1 MRLRVSLHT
10 TLRHLCGAAVVVACA
25 GGAAVAVAAEPAVL
39 PVRDPHYGDTLFH
52 FYQDHYF
59 TSITTLMTSQHFN
72 RVAQHA
78 DEAELLR
85 GGMLLSYGQ
94 HRSAGEIFTA
104 LLDKG
109 AAPSVRD
116 RAWFYLAKIRYQRG
130 FLAEAED
137 AIGRVKDQL
146 PPELEEERGLLH
158 ANLLMARQDFAGAT
172 EILKAMTAGRKETN
186 PASPYVRFNLGVA
199 LIRAGDIKGG
209 SALLDDL
216 GRAPAPDEELR
227 SLRDKANVALGYAA
241 LQDDKPETARS
252 FLERVRLTSL
262 HANKALL
269 GFGWAAL
276 AMKQPR
282 QALVPWAEL
291 GQRDLGDAAVL
302 EARIA
307 VPYAY
312 AEIGAYG
319 QSLTQYNDALAVFQR
334 ESTNLDQSIA
344 AIRSGKLVDGLLQR
358 NPGDQLGWFWS
369 IKELPEMPHGGHL
382 SQVLAQHEFQ
392 EAFKNLRDLRFLQQ
406 NLTEWQDKLGVFDDM
421 LANRRKAYAERL
433 PQIRAKAGQTGLN
446 AQQQRRDGLAG
457 ELVRAELQADGAAF
471 ADARELALAQ
481 RLASVQA
488 TLQTM
493 SQTAAAS
500 SYPNPDPELAVA
512 RERAARV
519 AGALTWQL
527 AQAQAGRL
535 WDAKKSLGE
544 VDQQLAQARARD
556 AALAQAQTDEPA
568 RFDAFGKRIA
578 ALDPT
583 LKALLPRLASLS
595 GEQQQA
601 VQDIAVAELTRQKE
615 RLAAYTLQA
624 RFAVAQLYDRAN
636 RPLRLNLPNAASA
649 PADAPIT
656 APAPAAPTAPI
667 LQKEAPRATQR

>member
-1 MRLRVSLHT
+1 MGLHVSVQPSLRQL
-10 TLRHLCGAAVVVACA
+10 LGAAVVAACVA
-25 GGAAVAVAAEPAVL
+25 GGAVAAEPPL
-39 PVRDPHYGDTLFH
+39 QPIRDPHYGDTLFH
-52 FYQDHYF
+52 FYQDHHF

-94 HRSAGEIFTA
+94 HKEAGEIFTA

-109 AAPSVRD
+109 ASPAVRD

-130 FLAEAED
+130 FLPEAED

-172 EILKAMTAGRKETN
+172 EILKAMTEGRKPAN

-199 LIRAGDIKGG
+199 LIRAGDLKGG
-209 SALLDDL
+209 SELLDEL

-252 FLERVRLTSL
+252 YLERVRLNSL

-282 QALVPWAEL
+282 LALVPWGEL
-291 GQRDLGDAAVL
+291 WQRDISDAAVL

-307 VPYAY
+307 VPFAY
-312 AEIGAYG
+312 AEIGAFG
-319 QSLTQYNDALAVFQR
+319 QSLTQYNDALAVFER
-334 ESTNLDQSIA
+334 ESKNLDQSIA

-358 NPGDQLGWFWS
+358 NPGDQMGWFWS
-369 IKELPEMPHGGHL
+369 IKELPEMPHGSHL
-382 SQVLAQHEFQ
+382 SQVLAQHDFQ
-392 EAFKNLRDLRFLQQ
+392 EAFKNLRDLRFLQS
-406 NLTEWQDKLGVFDDM
+406 NLAEWQDKLGVFDDM

-433 PQIRAKAGQTGLN
+433 PQIRARAGETGLD
-446 AQQQRRDGLAG
+446 AQQKRRDGLAG
-457 ELVRAELQADGAAF
+457 ELAQAEQQADGVAF
-471 ADARELALAQ
+471 ADARERNLQ
-481 RLASVQA
+481 ERLARVQA
-488 TLQTM
+488 ILKG
-493 SQTAAAS
+493 STAS
-500 SYPNPDPELAVA
+500 TEPDIANA
-512 RERAARV
+512 RERAERV

-527 AQAQAGRL
+527 AQAHAART
-535 WDAKKSLGE
+535 WEAKKNLRE
-544 VDQQLAQARARD
+544 LDEQLAQSRGRD
-556 AALAQAQTDEPA
+556 IALAQAQTDEPA

-578 ALDPT
+578 ALDPAI
-583 LKALLPRLASLS
+583 KALLPRVVALS
-595 GEQQQA
+595 SEQQQA

-615 RLAAYTLQA
+615 RLASYTLQA

-636 RPLRLNLPNAASA
+636 RPLRLNLPNAGAG
-649 PADAPIT
+649 
-656 APAPAAPTAPI
+656 PTPTPD
-667 LQKEAPRATQR
+667 EAGRAIKQ

>member
-1 MRLRVSLHT
+1 MALRVSLHQP
-10 TLRHLCGAAVVVACA
+10 LRRLF
-25 GGAAVAVAAEPAVL
+25 GAAVAAACVASVAGNAVAATAADAPPL
-39 PVRDPHYGDTLFH
+39 QPIRDPHYGDTLFH

-59 TSITTLMTSQHFN
+59 TSITNLMTSQHFN

-94 HRSAGEIFTA
+94 HKEAGDIFTA
-104 LLDKG
+104 LLDQG
-109 AAPSVRD
+109 AAPPVRD

-130 FLAEAED
+130 FLPEAEE

-146 PPELEEERGLLH
+146 PAELEEERGLLH

-172 EILKAMTAGRKETN
+172 EILKAMTAGRKEAN

-199 LIRAGDIKGG
+199 LIRAGDIEGG
-209 SALLDDL
+209 SALLDEL

-241 LQDDKPETARS
+241 LQDDKPETARG

-282 QALVPWAEL
+282 QALVPWGEL
-291 GQRDLGDAAVL
+291 WQRDISDSAVL

-312 AEIGAYG
+312 AEIGAFG
-319 QSLTQYNDALAVFQR
+319 QSLTQYNEALAVFER
-334 ESTNLDQSIA
+334 ETKSLDQSIA
-344 AIRSGKLVDGLLQR
+344 AIRSGKLVTGLLER
-358 NPGDQLGWFWS
+358 NPGDQMGWFWS
-369 IKELPEMPHGGHL
+369 IKELPEMPHAGHL

-392 EAFKNLRDLRFLQQ
+392 EAFKNLRDLRFLEQ

-433 PQIRAKAGQTGLN
+433 PQVRAKAGESGLD
-446 AQQQRRDGLAG
+446 AQQKRRDGLAG
-457 ELVRAELQADGAAF
+457 ELTQAEEQADGVAL
-471 ADARELALAQ
+471 ADARERDLQ
-481 RLASVQA
+481 MRLARVQA
-488 TLQTM
+488 ILKN
-493 SQTAAAS
+493 TAAS
-500 SYPNPDPELAVA
+500 TDPEMANA

-527 AQAQAGRL
+527 AQAQSARVWG
-535 WDAKKSLGE
+535 AKKNLRE
-544 VDQQLAQARARD
+544 LDQQLAQARGRD
-556 AALAQAQTDEPA
+556 TALAQAQTEEPA

-578 ALDPT
+578 ALAPT
-583 LKALLPRLASLS
+583 LKALLPRVVALS
-595 GEQQQA
+595 GEQQRA

-636 RPLRLNLPNAASA
+636 RPLRLNLPNAGGPPA
-649 PADAPIT
+649 PTPAPI
-656 APAPAAPTAPI
+656 PD
-667 LQKEAPRATQR
+667 EAGRAIKK